1 MGVLEQVMEFKGR
14 GIPENEIISKLKE
27 QGISPNAIT
36 DALNQAKI
44 KKAVSSKGNIINEME
59 PSMMGPEGAEP
70 PPKELPTEGGFS
82 DADLTP
88 IASQGYPMPLPQKG
102 SRVAQ
107 EVSDEEEYVPQPQ
120 GEFYPG
126 QDQQQY
132 PQEQY
137 PQEQYQSEQ
146 YMPQQGYMP
155 QQEEGYSTSGIGDTD
170 TIIEITEQVFSEKI
184 KTIQKQVE
192 DLNEFK
198 VLAQTK
204 IDNISDRL
212 KRIELTIDRLQAEI
226 LEKVGSYGRGLEG
239 IKKEMGMMQ
248 QSFGKIVNTV
258 VSKTAEKYKHKR
270 HISNIAH
277 APHKTRSTKKKTS
290 KKKSS
295 KKK

>member
-1 MGVLEQVMEFKGR
+1 MGVLEQVMELKGR
-14 GIPENEIISKLKE
+14 GIPENEIIAKLKE
-27 QGISPNAIT
+27 QNVPPNAIT

-44 KKAVSSKGNIINEME
+44 KRAVSSGENVKNEME

-88 IASQGYPMPLPQKG
+88 IKPQRYQTPPPKG
-102 SRVAQ
+102 FTPVSQ
-107 EVSDEEEYVPQPQ
+107 EVSDEKEYVPQPL
-120 GEFYPG
+120 GENYSG

-132 PQEQY
+132 PQEYY
-137 PQEQYQSEQ
+137 PPQEQ
-146 YMPQQGYMP
+146 YMPQQEYYP
-155 QQEEGYSTSGIGDTD
+155 PQEEGYSTPGISDTD
-170 TIIEITEQVFSEKI
+170 TIIEITGQVFSEKI

-212 KRIELTIDRLQAEI
+212 KRIELNIDRLQAEI

-239 IKKEMGMMQ
+239 IKKEMNMMQ
-248 QSFGKIVNTV
+248 GSFGKIVNTV
-258 VSKTAEKYKHKR
+258 VNKTAEKHKHKR
-270 HISNIAH
+270 HASSIAH
-277 APHKTRSTKKKTS
+277 TPHKTRITKKKTLKPATKKEIS
-290 KKKSS
+290 KKK
-295 KKK
+295 

>member
-1 MGVLEQVMEFKGR
+1 MGVLEQVMELKR
-14 GIPENEIISKLKE
+14 TGIPENEIIGKLRE
-27 QGISPNAIT
+27 QGVSPNAIT
-36 DALNQAKI
+36 EALNQAKI
-44 KKAVSSKGNIINEME
+44 KSAVSLGGGIKNEME

-88 IASQGYPMPLPQKG
+88 APQKYQTPPSQKEITPV
-102 SRVAQ
+102 SRD
-107 EVSDEEEYVPQPQ
+107 VSNEEEYVPQPQ

-132 PQEQY
+132 QQDQYQPEQY
-137 PQEQYQSEQ
+137 IP
-146 YMPQQGYMP
+146 QGYSP
-155 QQEEGYSTSGIGDTD
+155 QQEYGYPTSGISDTD

-192 DLNEFK
+192 DLTEFK

-212 KRIELTIDRLQAEI
+212 KRIELNIDRLQAEI

-248 QSFGKIVNTV
+248 QSFGKIVKTV
-258 VSKTAEKYKHKR
+258 VDKTKHKP
-270 HISNIAH
+270 SIAH
-277 APHKTRSTKKKTS
+277 IPHHKIPLTKKKISKPATKKTS
-290 KKKSS
+290 KKK
-295 KKK
+295 

>member
-1 MGVLEQVMEFKGR
+1 MGVLEQIMELKR
-14 GIPENEIISKLKE
+14 TGIPENEIIGKLRE
-27 QGISPNAIT
+27 QGVSPNAIT
-36 DALNQAKI
+36 EALNQAKI
-44 KKAVSSKGNIINEME
+44 KSAVSSSGGGIKNEME

-88 IASQGYPMPLPQKG
+88 APQKYQTPPLQKEITPV
-102 SRVAQ
+102 SRD
-107 EVSDEEEYVPQPQ
+107 VSNKEEYVPQPQ

-132 PQEQY
+132 QQDQYQPEQY
-137 PQEQYQSEQ
+137 IP
-146 YMPQQGYMP
+146 QGYSP
-155 QQEEGYSTSGIGDTD
+155 QQEYGYPTSGISDTD

-192 DLNEFK
+192 DLTEFK

-212 KRIELTIDRLQAEI
+212 KRIELNIDRLQAEI

-248 QSFGKIVNTV
+248 QSFGKIVKTV
-258 VSKTAEKYKHKR
+258 VEKKHKHKVSTTSIPHHKIPPTKKR
-270 HISNIAH
+270 IS
-277 APHKTRSTKKKTS
+277 KKKTS
-290 KKKSS
+290 RKR
-295 KKK
+295 